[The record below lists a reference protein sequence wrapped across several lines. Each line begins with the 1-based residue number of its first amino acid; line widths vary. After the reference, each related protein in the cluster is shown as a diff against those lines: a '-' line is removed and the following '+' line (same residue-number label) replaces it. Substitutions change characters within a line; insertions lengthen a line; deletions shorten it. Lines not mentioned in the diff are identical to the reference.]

1 MPIALP
7 ATRSKRAAQRT
18 SGGPFYDLQRQ
29 LGLLREDTFRAG
41 SRALL
46 FVGLAWGVPLIL
58 SLIDGNAFGQA
69 SDKPYLLE
77 LGVWARFLV
86 AVGLFMLMERQ
97 VEERLRELLL

>member
-7 ATRSKRAAQRT
+7 ATRSKRAAQKT

-58 SLIDGNAFGQA
+58 SLII
-69 SDKPYLLE
+69 
-77 LGVWARFLV
+77 LGSSYIRAD
-86 AVGLFMLMERQ
+86 LMMAGE
-97 VEERLRELLL
+97 VC